1 MKMLLLLKM
10 KLLLLKMKLLLLK
23 MKLLLLKMKLKVE
36 PIPKTV
42 QRPLPQVQL
51 ELSTPRP
58 ILTDEDK

>member
-1 MKMLLLLKM
+1 
-10 KLLLLKMKLLLLK
+10 

-42 QRPLPQVQL
+42 QRPLPQL

>member
-1 MKMLLLLKM
+1 M